1 MLRDIIKVALTN
13 SIKDNNRDSSNNE
26 LMISKLKKMPR
37 MSLKKKIITKCLAYQ
52 RRPQTLKSRKHSK
65 RKLYSTILTKIRM
78 TQMVQKK
85 SSKSLQMHMK
95 SYLMR
100 IRGAFMINK
109 VQKEFE
115 RTTSEKLLDNLIWMT
130 FSLNSS
136 VVVEEAEVEDQAS
149 SSISIKAVVV
159 DAISNN
165 KKSSQ
170 LSLRTQM

>member
-1 MLRDIIKVALTN
+1 
-13 SIKDNNRDSSNNE
+13 
-26 LMISKLKKMPR
+26 
-37 MSLKKKIITKCLAYQ
+37 
-52 RRPQTLKSRKHSK
+52 
-65 RKLYSTILTKIRM
+65 
-78 TQMVQKK
+78 
-85 SSKSLQMHMK
+85 
-95 SYLMR
+95 
-100 IRGAFMINK
+100 MINK